1 MRGEGQKS
9 RQSGENVSSR
19 VPIQR
24 ERGQGQSPSGKGYE
38 KIAILLEGVCVRLL
52 GEGDTPSS
60 AQSLLINSFLLLQQ
74 LCPL

>member
-9 RQSGENVSSR
+9 RRSGENVSSR
-19 VPIQR
+19 AIQW
-24 ERGQGQSPSGKGYE
+24 EKGQGQSPSGKGYK
-38 KIAILLEGVCVRLL
+38 KIAILLEAVCARLL

-60 AQSLLINSFLLLQQ
+60 AESLLINSFLLLQQ